1 VFGVSQATVSRRWD
15 LLRPVIGN
23 VLAEVVPDPRQVV
36 GRGTVLVDGT
46 VCPTWDWAHV
56 PDLFSA
62 KTGYP
67 GMNLQIA
74 ATLDGETRTGPRGL
88 RRRWAAPTNR
98 HALVLRT
105 VESPHTQYH
114 RSAPGCPRPL
124 PRTMAGS
131 YPPAMAANEPGSGE
145 THLEVNVCWALLR
158 SQEVGRL
165 AVSIAAR
172 PEIFPIN
179 FVVDHGT
186 VVFRTAEGT
195 KLAGAVQG
203 DAVAFEADGYERDT
217 GEAWSVVV
225 KGHAEE
231 IGRAHDLFDTVGLPL
246 FPWHAAPKQR
256 FVRIVPDEV
265 SGRRFHVIDRVAWRT
280 HWMDAPTSATE

>member
-1 VFGVSQATVSRRWD
+1 
-15 LLRPVIGN
+15 
-23 VLAEVVPDPRQVV
+23 
-36 GRGTVLVDGT
+36 
-46 VCPTWDWAHV
+46 
-56 PDLFSA
+56 
-62 KTGYP
+62 
-67 GMNLQIA
+67 
-74 ATLDGETRTGPRGL
+74 
-88 RRRWAAPTNR
+88 
-98 HALVLRT
+98 
-105 VESPHTQYH
+105 
-114 RSAPGCPRPL
+114 
-124 PRTMAGS
+124 MAGS

-165 AVSIAAR
+165 AVSIADR

-265 SGRRFHVIDRVAWRT
+265 SGRRFHVVDREAWRT